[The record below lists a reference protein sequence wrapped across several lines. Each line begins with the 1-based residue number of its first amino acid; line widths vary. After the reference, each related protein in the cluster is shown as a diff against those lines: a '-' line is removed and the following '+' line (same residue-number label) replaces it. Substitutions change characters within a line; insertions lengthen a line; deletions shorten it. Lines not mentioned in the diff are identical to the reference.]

1 MIDPDRVLR
10 PLREAEPAIE
20 QLEMYDSPAALTDA
34 LRATSDAV
42 ERTLRALLR
51 SDPAIPDAVRLTAL
65 SPESMTLDA
74 VLTELRR
81 RDLVSL
87 GLAGRVHELRQ
98 AVERAERGEVRAADA
113 DNAEDVVQCVR
124 EEVERLGRRA
134 ATARYA
140 APAVLTDDDVGPDL
154 EEIRPRR
161 APPIRRPLYVVAAAA
176 LILGGAIAA
185 VLLFGGNSDMEKGVE
200 AFRDDRKGV
209 AEQHFRAALQRDEEN
224 NTARLYLA
232 RILREQGRTDEALRI
247 LRAAVTTDARDD
259 AVLRELGYLLLQ
271 ENRPALAAEQFRSA
285 VELNADEPLNWVGA
299 VESMRLAGEARAE
312 DWLQRAP
319 VEARDMIRRRAASR
333 PPVQ

>member
-98 AVERAERGEVRAADA
+98 AVERGERGEVRAADA
-113 DNAEDVVQCVR
+113 DNAQDVVQCVH
-124 EEVERLGRRA
+124 EEVERLGRRP
-134 ATARYA
+134 ATARHA
-140 APAVLTDDDVGPDL
+140 APAVLMDDAEPDL

-161 APPIRRPLYVVAAAA
+161 APPIQRPLYVVAAAA
-176 LILGGAIAA
+176 LILGAAIAA
-185 VLLFGGNSDMEKGVE
+185 VLLFGGSGDMQQGVE
-200 AFRDDRKGV
+200 AFREDRKGV

-271 ENRPALAAEQFRSA
+271 ENRPALAAEQFRTA
-285 VELNADEPLNWVGA
+285 VELNAEEPLNWVGA

-312 DWLQRAP
+312 EWLQRAP
-319 VEARDMIRRRAASR
+319 AEARDMIRRRAASR
-333 PPVQ
+333 PPAQ